1 MRIVSKEELRDII
14 GKHHKW
20 LLDESEGMRA
30 DLSSADLSYANLR
43 SANLRFA
50 NLRSANL
57 SSADLSSADLSY
69 ADLSYADLDSNYI
82 SISRIGSSKRMTT
95 YDFKNDKIWCGC
107 FEGTMKEFKK
117 KVLTD
122 YPEKDN
128 VYHVEYIEFI
138 KYINKLKKIYD
149 KGKTDVK

>member
-1 MRIVSKEELRDII
+1 
-14 GKHHKW
+14 
-20 LLDESEGMRA
+20 
-30 DLSSADLSYANLR
+30 
-43 SANLRFA
+43 
-50 NLRSANL
+50 
-57 SSADLSSADLSY
+57 
-69 ADLSYADLDSNYI
+69 
-82 SISRIGSSKRMTT
+82 MTT

-149 KGKTDVK
+149 KGKTLIKETSNDN

>member
-20 LLDESEGMRA
+20 LLGESEGTRA
-30 DLSSADLSYANLR
+30 DLS
-43 SANLRFA
+43 F
-50 NLRSANL
+50 
-57 SSADLSSADLSY
+57 ADLSY
-69 ADLSYADLDSNYI
+69 ADLSYANLSYADLSSANLSSANLDSNYI

>member
-1 MRIVSKEELRDII
+1 MRIVSKEELKDII

-30 DLSSADLSYANLR
+30 DLSYANLR
-43 SANLRFA
+43 Y
-50 NLRSANL
+50 ANL
-57 SSADLSSADLSY
+57 SSADLSSADLPY
-69 ADLSYADLDSNYI
+69 ANLDSNYI